1 MMKLK
6 NKKKMQ
12 TNGFTLIELGIVVAV
27 ISLLAS
33 GVMAG
38 TGFINAAKVTK
49 AVDAV
54 DKTRLAV
61 ETYVA
66 RRGGVWQE
74 SEVLDSGDYYTALV
88 DRQLVPEMPWHVGD
102 MTVSLVMYVANSAY
116 DAIIIEVSGPSTNI
130 TAMLERFQTH
140 QLFSNFSPSAPGFCT
155 QYDNLVVGPNSTAL
169 FCFERSL

>member
-1 MMKLK
+1 MFILRRRVPRRK
-6 NKKKMQ
+6 
-12 TNGFTLIELGIVVAV
+12 GFTLIELGIVVAV

-38 TGFINAAKVTK
+38 TGFINAAKITK

-66 RRGGVWQE
+66 RRGGVWQGFE
-74 SEVLDSGDYYTALV
+74 SLEQGDYFTALV

-116 DAIIIEVSGPSTNI
+116 DAIIIQVSGPSTNI

-169 FCFERSL
+169 FCFERSI

>member
-1 MMKLK
+1 MKLK

-27 ISLLAS
+27 ISLLTS

-38 TGFINAAKVTK
+38 TGFINAAKITK

-74 SEVLDSGDYYTALV
+74 FEALEQGDYFTALV
-88 DRQLVPEMPWHVGD
+88 DRHLVPEMPWQVGD
-102 MTVSLVMYVANSAY
+102 MEVSVVMYVANSAY
-116 DAIIIEVSGPSTNI
+116 DAIIIQVSGPSTNI
-130 TAMLERFQTH
+130 TAMLDRFQTH
-140 QLFSNFSPSAPGFCT
+140 QLFSNFSSSAPGFCT
-155 QYDNLVVGPNSTAL
+155 QYDNLGVGPNSTAL